1 MFWLGET
8 GEEDG
13 KSVYLQKGGGL
24 AATNITKYLFSSE
37 AIKVQEEEMFYHNQ
51 FI

>member
-13 KSVYLQKGGGL
+13 KSVYLQQRGL
-24 AATNITKYLFSSE
+24 AAPNITEYLFSSDT
-37 AIKVQEEEMFYHNQ
+37 KVQEEEMF
-51 FI
+51 